1 MEPESFVPRY
11 YEIEQELRTQIAA
24 LRPHDP
30 LPSDAELCEQFGVSR
45 MTARNAM
52 QRLVHDGLVYREKG
66 RGTFVSPRV
75 VDREV
80 SHLRGFSDEMRER
93 GMMPSSIVLGA
104 ALRQSTDAEATALR
118 QRPGVDVV
126 SIERVRLADDVPMA
140 VEHAVLT
147 ARCSGVLGTDLAHHS
162 LHRTLVLLGIVP
174 SSGTSTVTAERPTP
188 RDAAQLRI
196 FRNTPLLVE
205 RRLIRDGENVPIEW
219 TESRYVSERFA
230 LNVSFAVNL
239 PHGRPADTRSGNPA

>member
-1 MEPESFVPRY
+1 MEPASFVPRY

-24 LRPHDP
+24 LRSHDP

-52 QRLVHDGLVYREKG
+52 QRLVHEGLVYREKG

-80 SHLRGFSDEMRER
+80 SHLRGFSDEMRAR
-93 GMMPSSIVLGA
+93 GMVPSSILLGA
-104 ALRQSTDAEATALR
+104 ALRQATEAEATALR
-118 QRPGVDVV
+118 QRPGVEVV

-147 ARCSGVLGTDLAHHS
+147 ARCAGVLVADLAQAS
-162 LHRTLVLLGIVP
+162 LHRTLMMLGIVP
-174 SSGTSTVTAERPTP
+174 SSGTSTVTAERPTA

-196 FRNTPLLVE
+196 TRNTPLLVE

-230 LNVSFAVNL
+230 LNVSFAVDL
-239 PHGRPADTRSGNPA
+239 PPARPADTRAEHPA